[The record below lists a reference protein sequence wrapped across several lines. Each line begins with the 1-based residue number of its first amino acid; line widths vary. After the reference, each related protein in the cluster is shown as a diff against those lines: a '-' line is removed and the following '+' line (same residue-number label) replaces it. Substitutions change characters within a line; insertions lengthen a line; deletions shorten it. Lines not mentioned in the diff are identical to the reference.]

1 MLKQLRTVLGDELR
15 RRHGY
20 GCMTGK
26 VRPVHVANA
35 LMREE
40 HHAVGRMGDLNHL
53 LLATAPRESHE
64 TRVQAIKTMLERNR
78 DRWGRLGEEENLRQ
92 SLLMKR
98 VLPLLRTIIATD
110 GATFGKS
117 RDFSSFSSP
126 TAATVTRDISD
137 ERAGAFLHRLWGG
150 HESAD
155 RLRILDLLHKLTDPS
170 KPLEEIDDLT
180 AILLP
185 LVDETVDYRSS
196 EKAGMDLVERPFSPV
211 ETALR
216 SAAEDLWRY
225 EAALRP
231 NPIASLQRIVLLG
244 SLSLFFH
251 GATRSVDWGG
261 MPRRLL
267 LLDASNTKNSPVAE
281 ASEGLVVSLLDD
293 ARAYQAQVLSQ
304 LLTEQNPGWVQDP
317 EVALDALFS
326 ARLRDKGTPAYQ
338 ELHDLLESLEDAEV
352 DRASG
357 LPASLVDLLGNGSGQ
372 SLDGYLRLLGLRC
385 GLLYPQQ
392 KNPNK
397 RLVPTPRTLEVL
409 VASTFD
415 LTGRPMEFK
424 EFLDVFFERWGIVTG
439 GRLEDAAL
447 LAASGNPVPSAD
459 LKENAERVLSRL
471 EALGLA
477 RRLADSVAVVGLMES
492 DDVE

>member
-1 MLKQLRTVLGDELR
+1 MRL
-15 RRHGY
+15 RHGY

-26 VRPVHVANA
+26 LKPAHVANA

-40 HHAVGRMGDLNHL
+40 HQAVGRMGDLNHL
-53 LLATAPRESHE
+53 MLATAPRESHE

-92 SLLMKR
+92 SLLMKQ

-117 RDFSSFSSP
+117 SAFASFSSP
-126 TAATVTRDISD
+126 TAATVTRDPSD
-137 ERAGAFLHRLWGG
+137 EHSGAFLHRLWGG
-150 HESAD
+150 HETSE
-155 RLRILDLLHKLTDPS
+155 RLGILDLLHKLTDPS

-185 LVDETVDYRSS
+185 LVDDTVAFNSS
-196 EKAGMDLVERPFSPV
+196 EKVGKDLVERPFSQI
-211 ETALR
+211 ENTLR
-216 SAAEDLWRY
+216 CAAEDLWRY
-225 EAALRP
+225 EVALRP

-261 MPRRLL
+261 LPRRLL
-267 LLDASNTKNSPVAE
+267 LLDASNSKNSPVAE
-281 ASEGLVVSLLDD
+281 ASEGLVISLLKD
-293 ARAYQAQVLSQ
+293 ARTYQAQVLGQ
-304 LLTEQNPGWVQDP
+304 LLTEQDKNWVRDP
-317 EVALDALFS
+317 EAALGALFS
-326 ARLRDKGTPAYQ
+326 CKLKDKGIVGFQ
-338 ELHDLLESLEDAEV
+338 ELHEILESLECAE
-352 DRASG
+352 AELTSEL
-357 LPASLVDLLGNGSGQ
+357 LPSLVDLIGNGSGQ
-372 SLDGYLRLLGLRC
+372 SLEGFLRLLGLRC
-385 GLLYPQQ
+385 GFLYPQQ
-392 KNPNK
+392 KNPMK

-415 LTGRPMEFK
+415 LSGRPLEYK
-424 EFLDVFFERWGIVTG
+424 EFLDAFFDRWGIVTG

-471 EALGLA
+471 ETLGLA
-477 RRLADSVAVVGLMES
+477 RRLADSVAVVGLMEN
-492 DDVE
+492 DHAQ